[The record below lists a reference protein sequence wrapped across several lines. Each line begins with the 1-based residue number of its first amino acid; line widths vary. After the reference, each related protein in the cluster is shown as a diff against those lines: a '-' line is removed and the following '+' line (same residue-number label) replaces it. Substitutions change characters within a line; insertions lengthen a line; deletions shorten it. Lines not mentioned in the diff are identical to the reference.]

1 MKARKIIA
9 EYDIRKV
16 ELGTLEM
23 IKSIEKLG
31 WFKIVDVSDYNIDE
45 HDFMNPCESFI
56 IRIDRANWPESNVAV
71 KNMLDNIFPVSR
83 NVDTKY
89 EF

>member
-31 WFKIVDVSDYNIDE
+31 WFKIVDVSDYSIDE
-45 HDFMNPCESFI
+45 HDFMNPYERFT
-56 IRIDRANWPESNVAV
+56 IRIDRANWPESNVAE
-71 KNMLDNIFPVSR
+71 KNMLKNIFPASR
-83 NVDTKY
+83 CVNTEY
-89 EF
+89 YF